1 MAQHEKSRE
10 RATDEAIEAPRL
22 TPQGR
27 TTERAAGE
35 DMTAP
40 QASDGRKPQG
50 KKGQPDKAEG

>member
-1 MAQHEKSRE
+1 MPQHEKSRK
-10 RATDEAIEAPRL
+10 RATDKDIEAPRL

-27 TTERAAGE
+27 AAENAAGE